1 MHSGMIGWYPVL
13 GEENIMDIAQYKELI
28 ERHFR
33 FLSNNEK
40 YSMVRTLETSSFGNL
55 LVEYQ
60 SQEIILRITLDK
72 SQVIIDIK
80 PKSSAGDSWFGLSSL
95 VAGDSWFGLSSLV
108 DYVAP
113 ELGGFKY
120 VIPEKWNDYDVMIE
134 QQVKYLGE
142 VLRKHCGLI
151 LSGRFSNWKE
161 VEEMRE
167 GKKGRE

>member
-1 MHSGMIGWYPVL
+1 
-13 GEENIMDIAQYKELI
+13 MDIAQYKELI

-95 VAGDSWFGLSSLV
+95 V

-142 VLRKHCGLI
+142 VLRKYCGLI

-161 VEEMRE
+161 VEETRA
-167 GKKGRE
+167 KKAENEYRKLTGRDYPL